1 MSSIFDS
8 RTLVIAFEGWNDAA
22 EGATLAASEIIN
34 QIGGTVLESIDP
46 EDYYDFQFARPIVKN
61 LEEGKRELIW
71 PTTELMGPTADVI
84 QSFPRMEKLYVLTGP
99 EPSRRWR
106 SFADEVMEFIED
118 REIEAVIFLGAMLAD
133 VPHSR
138 PIQIFKSSPYR
149 EVREIFDAEMPQYE
163 GPVGILSILAERL
176 QLENLPFL
184 SFWAAVPHYVHN
196 APAPKAA
203 LALVQ
208 AVEDVVQAGLDSSAL
223 AEQAFEWERGID
235 EVAEQ
240 DDEMSNYIESLEER
254 RDSMDNQQVSGDQ
267 IAFEFEKYLRQNKDR
282 PDEGKGL

>member
-1 MSSIFDS
+1 MPSIFDS
-8 RTLVIAFEGWNDAA
+8 RTLIIAFEGWNDAA
-22 EGATLAASEIIN
+22 EGATLAATEIVR
-34 QIGGTVLESIDP
+34 QIDGVMLDSVDP
-46 EDYYDFQFARPIVKN
+46 EEYYDFQFSRPIVKN
-61 LEEGKRELIW
+61 IEDGMRELIW
-71 PTTELMGPTADVI
+71 PTTELLGASPEVI
-84 QSFPRMEKLYVLTGP
+84 QAFPRMANTFVLSGP

-138 PIQIFKSSPYR
+138 PIQVFKSSPFR
-149 EVREIFDAEMPQYE
+149 EVRELHDAEIPQYE
-163 GPVGILSILAERL
+163 GPVGILSIIAERL
-176 QLENLPFL
+176 QLDNIPFL

-208 AVEDVVQAGLDSSAL
+208 AVEDVLLVGLDSSSL
-223 AEQAFEWERGID
+223 ADESFEWERGID

-240 DDEMSNYIESLEER
+240 DDEMANYIESLEQR
-254 RDSMDNQQVSGDQ
+254 RDSIETEQVSGDQ

-282 PDEGKGL
+282 PDEGKGI

>member
-1 MSSIFDS
+1 MQSIFDS

-22 EGATLAASEIIN
+22 EGATLAATEIVR
-34 QIGGTVLESIDP
+34 QIDGVMLESIDP
-46 EDYYDFQFARPIVKN
+46 EEYYDFQFSRPIVKN
-61 LEEGKRELIW
+61 IEDGMRELIW
-71 PTTELMGPTADVI
+71 PTTELLGASPEVI
-84 QSFPRMEKLYVLTGP
+84 QAFPRMANTFVLSGP

-138 PIQIFKSSPYR
+138 PIQVFKSSPFR
-149 EVREIFDAEMPQYE
+149 EVRELHDAEIPQYE
-163 GPVGILSILAERL
+163 GPVGILSIIAERL
-176 QLENLPFL
+176 QLDNIPFL

-208 AVEDVVQAGLDSSAL
+208 AVEDVLLVGLDSSSL
-223 AEQAFEWERGID
+223 ADESFEWERGID

-240 DDEMSNYIESLEER
+240 DDEMANYIESLEQR
-254 RDSMDNQQVSGDQ
+254 RDSMETEQVSGDQ

-282 PDEGKGL
+282 PDEGKGI

>member
-1 MSSIFDS
+1 MQSIFDS

-22 EGATLAASEIIN
+22 EGATLAATEIVR
-34 QIGGTVLESIDP
+34 QIDGVMLESIDP
-46 EDYYDFQFARPIVKN
+46 EEYYDFQFSRPIVKN
-61 LEEGKRELIW
+61 IEDGIRELIW
-71 PTTELMGPTADVI
+71 PTTELLGASAEVI
-84 QSFPRMEKLYVLTGP
+84 QAFPRMANTFVLSGP

-118 REIEAVIFLGAMLAD
+118 REIESVIFLGAMLAD

-138 PIQIFKSSPYR
+138 PIQVFKSSPFR
-149 EVREIFDAEMPQYE
+149 EVRELHDAEIPQYE
-163 GPVGILSILAERL
+163 GPVGILSIIAERL
-176 QLENLPFL
+176 QLDNIPFL

-208 AVEDVVQAGLDSSAL
+208 AVEDVLQVGLDSSSL
-223 AEQAFEWERGID
+223 ADQSFEWERGID

-240 DDEMSNYIESLEER
+240 DDEMANYIESLEQR
-254 RDSMDNQQVSGDQ
+254 RDSMDTEQVSGDQ

-282 PDEGKGL
+282 PDEGKGF

>member
-22 EGATLAASEIIN
+22 EGATLAASEIVN
-34 QIGGTVLESIDP
+34 QLGAVVLESVDP
-46 EDYYDFQFARPIVKN
+46 EEYYDYQFSRPIVKN
-61 LEEGKRELIW
+61 LEDGKRELIW
-71 PTTELMGPTADVI
+71 PTTELMGPSADKI
-84 QSFPRMEKLYVLTGP
+84 QDFPKMANLFVLTGP

-106 SFADEVMEFIED
+106 AFADEIMEFIQD
-118 REIEAVIFLGAMLAD
+118 REIDSVVFLGAMLAD

-138 PIQIFKSSPYR
+138 PIQIFKSSPFKD
-149 EVREIFDAEMPQYE
+149 VREIHDAELPQYE
-163 GPVGILSILAERL
+163 GPVGILSIIAERL
-176 QLENLPFL
+176 QLENIPFM

-208 AVEDVVQAGLDSSAL
+208 AVEDVIQVGLDSSTL
-223 AEQAFEWERGID
+223 ADQAFEWERGID

-240 DDEMSNYIESLEER
+240 DDEMANYIETLEER
-254 RDSMDNQQVSGDQ
+254 RDSMDSQQVSGDQ
-267 IAFEFEKYLRQNKDR
+267 LAFEFEKYLRQNKDR
-282 PDEGKGL
+282 PDDGKGF

>member
-1 MSSIFDS
+1 MQSIFDS

-22 EGATLAASEIIN
+22 EGATLAATEIVR
-34 QIGGTVLESIDP
+34 QIDGVMLESIDP
-46 EDYYDFQFARPIVKN
+46 EEYYDFQFSRPIVKN
-61 LEEGKRELIW
+61 IEDGMRELIW
-71 PTTELMGPTADVI
+71 PTTELLGASAEVI
-84 QSFPRMEKLYVLTGP
+84 QAFPRMANTFVLSGP

-118 REIEAVIFLGAMLAD
+118 REIESVIFLGAMLAD

-138 PIQIFKSSPYR
+138 PIQVFKSSPFR
-149 EVREIFDAEMPQYE
+149 EVRELHDAEIPQYE
-163 GPVGILSILAERL
+163 GPVGILSIIAERL
-176 QLENLPFL
+176 QLDNIPFL

-208 AVEDVVQAGLDSSAL
+208 AVEDVLQVGLDSSSL
-223 AEQAFEWERGID
+223 ADESFEWERGID

-240 DDEMSNYIESLEER
+240 DDEMANYIESLEQR
-254 RDSMDNQQVSGDQ
+254 RDSMDTEQVSGDQ

-282 PDEGKGL
+282 PDEGKGF

>member
-22 EGATLAASEIIN
+22 EGATLAASEIVN
-34 QIGGTVLESIDP
+34 QLGAVVLESVDP
-46 EDYYDFQFARPIVKN
+46 EEYYDFQFSRPIVKN
-61 LEEGKRELIW
+61 LEDGKRELIW
-71 PTTELMGPTADVI
+71 PTTELMGPSADKI
-84 QSFPRMEKLYVLTGP
+84 QDFPKMANLFVLTGP

-106 SFADEVMEFIED
+106 AFADEIMEFIQD
-118 REIEAVIFLGAMLAD
+118 REIDSVVFMGAMLAD

-138 PIQIFKSSPYR
+138 PIQIFKSSPFKD
-149 EVREIFDAEMPQYE
+149 VREIHDAELPQYE
-163 GPVGILSILAERL
+163 GPVGILSIIAERL
-176 QLENLPFL
+176 QLENIPFM

-208 AVEDVVQAGLDSSAL
+208 AVEDVIQVGLDSSTL
-223 AEQAFEWERGID
+223 ADQAFEWERGID

-240 DDEMSNYIESLEER
+240 DDEMANYIETLEER
-254 RDSMDNQQVSGDQ
+254 RDSMDSQQVSGDQ
-267 IAFEFEKYLRQNKDR
+267 LAFEFEKYLRQNKDR
-282 PDEGKGL
+282 PDDGKGF

>member
-1 MSSIFDS
+1 MPSIFDS
-8 RTLVIAFEGWNDAA
+8 RTLIIAFEGWNDAA
-22 EGATLAASEIIN
+22 EGATLAATEIVR
-34 QIGGTVLESIDP
+34 QIDGVMLDSVDP
-46 EDYYDFQFARPIVKN
+46 EEYYDFQFSRPIVKN
-61 LEEGKRELIW
+61 IEDGMRELIW
-71 PTTELMGPTADVI
+71 PTTELLGASPEVI
-84 QSFPRMEKLYVLTGP
+84 QAFPRMANTFVLSGP

-138 PIQIFKSSPYR
+138 PIQVFKSSPFR
-149 EVREIFDAEMPQYE
+149 EVRELHDAEIPQYE
-163 GPVGILSILAERL
+163 GPVGILSIIAERL
-176 QLENLPFL
+176 QLDNIPFL

-208 AVEDVVQAGLDSSAL
+208 AVEDVLLVGLDSSFL
-223 AEQAFEWERGID
+223 ADQSFEWERGID

-240 DDEMSNYIESLEER
+240 DDEMANYIESLEQR
-254 RDSMDNQQVSGDQ
+254 RDSMETEQVSGDQ

-282 PDEGKGL
+282 PDEGKGI

>member
-1 MSSIFDS
+1 MPSIFDS
-8 RTLVIAFEGWNDAA
+8 RTLIIAFEGWNDAA
-22 EGATLAASEIIN
+22 EGATLAATEIVR
-34 QIGGTVLESIDP
+34 QIDGVMLDSVDP
-46 EDYYDFQFARPIVKN
+46 EEYYDFQFSRPIVKN
-61 LEEGKRELIW
+61 IEDGMRELIW
-71 PTTELMGPTADVI
+71 PTTELLGASPEVI
-84 QSFPRMEKLYVLTGP
+84 QAFPRMANTFVLSGP

-138 PIQIFKSSPYR
+138 PIQVFKSSPFR
-149 EVREIFDAEMPQYE
+149 EVRELHDAEIPQYE
-163 GPVGILSILAERL
+163 GPVGILSIIAERL
-176 QLENLPFL
+176 QLDNIPFL

-208 AVEDVVQAGLDSSAL
+208 AVEDVLLVGLDSSSL
-223 AEQAFEWERGID
+223 ADESFEWERGID

-240 DDEMSNYIESLEER
+240 DDEMANYIESLEQR
-254 RDSMDNQQVSGDQ
+254 RDSMETEQVSGDQ

-282 PDEGKGL
+282 PDEGKGI

>member
-1 MSSIFDS
+1 MQSIFDS

-22 EGATLAASEIIN
+22 EGATLAATEFVR
-34 QIGGTVLESIDP
+34 QIDGVMLESIDP
-46 EDYYDFQFARPIVKN
+46 EEYYDFQFSRPIVKN
-61 LEEGKRELIW
+61 IEDGMRELIW
-71 PTTELMGPTADVI
+71 PTTELLGASAEVI
-84 QSFPRMEKLYVLTGP
+84 QAFPRMANTFVLSGP

-118 REIEAVIFLGAMLAD
+118 REIESVIFLGAMLAD

-138 PIQIFKSSPYR
+138 PIQVFKSSPFR
-149 EVREIFDAEMPQYE
+149 EVRELHDAEIPQYE
-163 GPVGILSILAERL
+163 GPVGILSIIAERL
-176 QLENLPFL
+176 QLDNIPFL

-208 AVEDVVQAGLDSSAL
+208 AVEDVLQVGLDSSSL
-223 AEQAFEWERGID
+223 ADQSFEWERGID

-240 DDEMSNYIESLEER
+240 DDEMANYIESLEQR
-254 RDSMDNQQVSGDQ
+254 RDSMDTEQVSGDQ

-282 PDEGKGL
+282 PDEGKGF

>member
-1 MSSIFDS
+1 LPSIFDS
-8 RTLVIAFEGWNDAA
+8 RTLIIAFEGWNDAA
-22 EGATLAASEIIN
+22 EGATLAATEIVR
-34 QIGGTVLESIDP
+34 QIDGVMLDSVDP
-46 EDYYDFQFARPIVKN
+46 EEYYDFQFSRPIVKN
-61 LEEGKRELIW
+61 IEDGMRELIW
-71 PTTELMGPTADVI
+71 PTTELLGASPEVI
-84 QSFPRMEKLYVLTGP
+84 QAFPRMANTFVLSGP

-138 PIQIFKSSPYR
+138 PIQVFKSSPFR
-149 EVREIFDAEMPQYE
+149 EVRELHDAEIPQYE
-163 GPVGILSILAERL
+163 GPVGILSIIAERL
-176 QLENLPFL
+176 QLDNIPFL

-208 AVEDVVQAGLDSSAL
+208 AVEDVLLVGLDSSSL
-223 AEQAFEWERGID
+223 ADQSFEWERGID

-240 DDEMSNYIESLEER
+240 DDEMANYIESLEQR
-254 RDSMDNQQVSGDQ
+254 RDSMETEQVSGDQ

-282 PDEGKGL
+282 PDEGKGI

>member
-1 MSSIFDS
+1 MPSIFDS
-8 RTLVIAFEGWNDAA
+8 RTLIIAFEGWNDAA
-22 EGATLAASEIIN
+22 EGATLAATEIVR
-34 QIGGTVLESIDP
+34 QIDGVMLDSVDP
-46 EDYYDFQFARPIVKN
+46 EEYYDFQFSRPIVKII
-61 LEEGKRELIW
+61 EDGMRELIW
-71 PTTELMGPTADVI
+71 PTTELLGASPEVI
-84 QSFPRMEKLYVLTGP
+84 QAFPRMANTFVLSGP

-138 PIQIFKSSPYR
+138 PIQVFKSSPFR
-149 EVREIFDAEMPQYE
+149 EVRELHDAEIPQYE
-163 GPVGILSILAERL
+163 GPVGILSIIAERL
-176 QLENLPFL
+176 QLDNIPFL

-208 AVEDVVQAGLDSSAL
+208 AVEDVLLVGLDSSSL
-223 AEQAFEWERGID
+223 ADESFEWERGID

-240 DDEMSNYIESLEER
+240 DDEMANYIESLEQR
-254 RDSMDNQQVSGDQ
+254 RDSMETEQVSGDQ

-282 PDEGKGL
+282 PDEGKGI

>member
-1 MSSIFDS
+1 MPSIFDS

-22 EGATLAASEIIN
+22 EGATLAATEIVR
-34 QIGGTVLESIDP
+34 QIDGVMLESIDP
-46 EDYYDFQFARPIVKN
+46 EEYYDFQFSRPIVRN
-61 LEEGKRELIW
+61 IEDGKRELVW
-71 PTTELMGPTADVI
+71 PTTELLGASAEVTQA
-84 QSFPRMEKLYVLTGP
+84 FPRMAHTFVLSGP

-106 SFADEVMEFIED
+106 SFANEVMEFIED
-118 REIEAVIFLGAMLAD
+118 REIESVIFLGAMLAD

-138 PIQIFKSSPYR
+138 PIQVFKSSPFR
-149 EVREIFDAEMPQYE
+149 EVRESYDAEIPQYE
-163 GPVGILSILAERL
+163 GPVGILSIIAERL
-176 QLENLPFL
+176 QLDNIPFI

-208 AVEDVVQAGLDSSAL
+208 AVEDVLQVGLESSAL
-223 AEQAFEWERGID
+223 AEQSFEWERGID

-240 DDEMSNYIESLEER
+240 DDEMANYIESLEQR
-254 RDSMDNQQVSGDQ
+254 RDSMDTEQVSGDQ

-282 PDEGKGL
+282 PDEGKGF